1 MSMLNKTGETQ
12 YQKRGARYLLGM
24 MSRKAWIWAYIA
36 AGATYIATLMVVS
49 SSGGAGAL
57 LYAAFTFASFAVIVG
72 VGQMF
77 VVTLGPGNV
86 DLSIPASMTLAATLS
101 LKFMATDG
109 ALVVPGLAIAI
120 GVGLGCGLFNFS
132 LIMLLRIPPIIATL
146 SSSFLFQSLAIWSNR
161 GLRIKPP
168 EVLADFS
175 TGGTFGIPNA
185 AWVALLVSVLAW
197 CVLEKAIAG
206 RWILATGQNKRA
218 ARLGGVPVNAVRFGV
233 YVSCAVLAGVAGFML
248 ASFSG
253 GANLNMGT
261 EYMLMSI
268 AVVVIGGSSI
278 AGGNSNVPG
287 IWAAALFMFLI
298 VSMLNSYGLGAG
310 VRLMLTGLIIVSVVV
325 LASKRGRRV

>member
-1 MSMLNKTGETQ
+1 MNMINKDNNMQ
-12 YQKRGARYLLGM
+12 PQKRSARDLLELVSG
-24 MSRKAWIWAYIA
+24 KPWIWAFLA
-36 AGATYIATLMVVS
+36 AGATYLATLLVVTNS
-49 SSGGAGAL
+49 AGAGAL
-57 LYAAFTFASFAVIVG
+57 LYAALTFASFSVIVG

-86 DLSIPASMTLAATLS
+86 DLSIPATMTLAATLS

-109 ALVVPGLAIAI
+109 ALIVPGVLIAI
-120 GVGLGCGLFNFS
+120 GVGLVCGLFNFS
-132 LIMLLRIPPIIATL
+132 LILLLRIPPIIATL

-161 GLRIKPP
+161 GVRVKPP
-168 EVLADFS
+168 ELLAQFS
-175 TGGTFGIPNA
+175 TGGIFGLPNVA
-185 AWVALLVSVLAW
+185 LIALLVSVLAW
-197 CVLEKAIAG
+197 CVLEKTIAG
-206 RWILATGQNKRA
+206 RWVLATGQNKRA
-218 ARLGGVPVNAVRFGV
+218 ARLGGVPVNAVRFVV
-233 YVSCAVLAGVAGFML
+233 YVGCAVLAGVAGFVL

-287 IWAAALFMFLI
+287 IWGAALFMFLI

-325 LASKRGRRV
+325 LASKRRHQI

>member
-1 MSMLNKTGETQ
+1 MKILAKNTPQPHSKSGLSVVLST
-12 YQKRGARYLLGM
+12 L
-24 MSRKAWIWAYIA
+24 SRKPWIWAWLA
-36 AGATYIATLMVVS
+36 ALATYLATLLVV

-86 DLSIPASMTLAATLS
+86 DLSIPASMTLAGTLA

-109 ALVVPGLAIAI
+109 ALILPGLLIAL
-120 GVGLGCGLFNFS
+120 GVGLACGLFNFL

-168 EVLADFS
+168 PLLADFA
-175 TGGTFGIPNA
+175 TGGTFGIPNIA
-185 AWVALLVSVLAW
+185 LVALLVSIVAW
-197 CVLEKAIAG
+197 IVLEKAIAG
-206 RWILATGQNKRA
+206 RWISATGQNSRA
-218 ARLGGVPVNAVRFGV
+218 ARLSGVPVNAVRFSV
-233 YVSCAVLAGVAGFML
+233 YVGCAGLAGLTGFML

-261 EYMLMSI
+261 EYLLMSI

-287 IWAAALFMFLI
+287 IWAAALFMFLM

-310 VRLMLTGLIIVSVVV
+310 ARLILTGVIIVSVVV
-325 LASKRGRRV
+325 LANKKGYRI

>member
-1 MSMLNKTGETQ
+1 MNMTSNNTRAEDP
-12 YQKRGARYLLGM
+12 KRGASHFLGVF
-24 MSRKAWIWAYIA
+24 SRKPWIWAFLA
-36 AGATYIATLMVVS
+36 AGATYLATLVVVS
-49 SSGGAGAL
+49 TSAGAGSL
-57 LYAAFTFASFAVIVG
+57 LYAALTFASFSIIVG

-86 DLSIPASMTLAATLS
+86 DLSIPATMTLAATLS
-101 LKFMATDG
+101 LKFMASDPTMI
-109 ALVVPGLAIAI
+109 VPGLLIAI
-120 GVGLGCGLFNFS
+120 GVGLACGLFNFA

-146 SSSFLFQSLAIWSNR
+146 SASFLFQSLAIWSNR

-168 EVLADFS
+168 ASLADFA
-175 TGGTFGIPNA
+175 TGGTFGLPNA

-197 CVLEKAIAG
+197 CVLEKTIAG
-206 RWILATGQNKRA
+206 RWISASGQNTRA

-233 YVSCAVLAGVAGFML
+233 YVGCAVLAGLAGFVL

-287 IWAAALFMFLI
+287 IWGAALFMFLI

-325 LASKRGRRV
+325 LASKRGRKV